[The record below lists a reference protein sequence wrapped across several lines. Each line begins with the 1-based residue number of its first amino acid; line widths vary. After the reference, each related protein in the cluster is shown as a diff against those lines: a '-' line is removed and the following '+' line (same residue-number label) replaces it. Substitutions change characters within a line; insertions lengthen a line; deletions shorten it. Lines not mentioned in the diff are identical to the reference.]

1 VPRFD
6 RHDEPS
12 WQSGSESL
20 HHPYKGARRPPKRD
34 ASKRE
39 NAGSLR
45 GAQVKG
51 VPSHASE
58 RRDGAR
64 AVRRV
69 LGRSPSRKER
79 CVEASILAGTRG
91 DVAQAA
97 PPCPPAIFNGVP
109 EGKTGLPV
117 DGSVACAPYGVRWTK
132 LRP

>member
-97 PPCPPAIFNGVP
+97 PTLPARDLQRRSRGKNGAPC
-109 EGKTGLPV
+109 
-117 DGSVACAPYGVRWTK
+117 
-132 LRP
+132 